1 MRSAFA
7 AAGRGVGCVAS
18 RTASKGV
25 RSQQHPLCLR
35 LLFRVGALRA
45 LCSVRAW
52 CSAVCLTQRF
62 LYEYLLKNKPG
73 LLQQQNGT
81 MKLPEPKSMHQLRT
95 FAHTL
100 GHDEERLWAG
110 VFDSLQL
117 VYTSDSQEHHRSL
130 IQSIMGSS
138 TERTPA
144 NSGRRNSGKASQQFK
159 QAKAGASNKPS
170 TPYDKTK
177 CGSAS
182 NGNRSRMGD
191 REMTVLHCESTMDVP
206 TSLVKYEKWVLEYRP
221 NGLKYSDMI
230 GGIKQAEKDRH
241 ELFGDIGSDPRDSNA
256 PRKLTFTKP
265 ANGSFVNAMEAA
277 AKANP
282 EVSAYAWSA
291 ALELLSTKVLADK
304 QVSMG
309 IELRCYLDQ
318 FYQYRE
324 VAESYQMI
332 ARAPSL
338 THLARQCHQHNNN
351 PRMAFDFETYE
362 EPVAAPSPPKPRLRD
377 NANNATRRSPTRK
390 KQAELQPLT
399 HSSGRKYGKMP
410 TKPKQRQPFLSGQ
423 PLAYLAAGPT

>member
-1 MRSAFA
+1 
-7 AAGRGVGCVAS
+7 
-18 RTASKGV
+18 
-25 RSQQHPLCLR
+25 
-35 LLFRVGALRA
+35 
-45 LCSVRAW
+45 
-52 CSAVCLTQRF
+52 
-62 LYEYLLKNKPG
+62 
-73 LLQQQNGT
+73 
-81 MKLPEPKSMHQLRT
+81 
-95 FAHTL
+95 
-100 GHDEERLWAG
+100 
-110 VFDSLQL
+110 
-117 VYTSDSQEHHRSL
+117 
-130 IQSIMGSS
+130 
-138 TERTPA
+138 
-144 NSGRRNSGKASQQFK
+144 
-159 QAKAGASNKPS
+159 
-170 TPYDKTK
+170 
-177 CGSAS
+177 
-182 NGNRSRMGD
+182 
-191 REMTVLHCESTMDVP
+191 MDVP

-377 NANNATRRSPTRK
+377 NANNVHNATRRSPTRK

-423 PLAYLAAGPT
+423 PLAYLAAGPTRKGGNALSQMPRIEKQQKELTQQHASSPSQSKGRRRLDPLQEDPGPGASAWAGAESTPRRPIASSH